1 MSDCDVCCVCV
12 ITIRLAYTLRASIR
26 INVLIT
32 DQRVL
37 IHKISYLNS
46 APVVV
51 VVVFVVVVV
60 ERVRRQFCVSFTFV
74 LHVGFIPAV
83 TKWKLQDED
92 RRRRRRRRRPS
103 DVYRRRF
110 GSIEADQPRPHN

>member
-46 APVVV
+46 AP
-51 VVVFVVVVV
+51 VVVVV